1 MLKGQSHGYFDRLG
15 PSHWLCLSCRLWLHL
30 VPWRLPWAPCAA
42 PAHPWRWRA
51 LPTCI
56 PRLTHVTAAPL
67 GACSVR
73 RDRVCAVI
81 AGPLSV
87 RIIVKMDAF
96 KTRDADYSRRTL
108 SPRPTVRRPA
118 AERRASSPTSARCFP
133 DCTPAACAIP
143 IPAPIFGR
151 IFALCALGNF
161 HSQLIGWAY
170 AGCFL
175 VSR

>member
-1 MLKGQSHGYFDRLG
+1 MAGHASYIFPNPHSFVLSENWRLQLGYTCKVSLFAARTVTVSTHG
-15 PSHWLCLSCRLWLHL
+15 LWLHL

-96 KTRDADYSRRTL
+96 
-108 SPRPTVRRPA
+108 
-118 AERRASSPTSARCFP
+118 
-133 DCTPAACAIP
+133 
-143 IPAPIFGR
+143 
-151 IFALCALGNF
+151 
-161 HSQLIGWAY
+161 
-170 AGCFL
+170 
-175 VSR
+175 

>member
-1 MLKGQSHGYFDRLG
+1 MGYTRNQLASDGYTRNQLASGLPQSTWPSTALG
-15 PSHWLCLSCRLWLHL
+15 PL
-30 VPWRLPWAPCAA
+30 AA
-42 PAHPWRWRA
+42 PVGPLRYPWRWRA

-56 PRLTHVTAAPL
+56 PRLPHVTAAPL

-96 KTRDADYSRRTL
+96 KTRGANYSRRTL

-118 AERRASSPTSARCFP
+118 AERRASGPTSARCFP

-161 HSQLIGWAY
+161 HSQLIGWA
-170 AGCFL
+170 
-175 VSR
+175 